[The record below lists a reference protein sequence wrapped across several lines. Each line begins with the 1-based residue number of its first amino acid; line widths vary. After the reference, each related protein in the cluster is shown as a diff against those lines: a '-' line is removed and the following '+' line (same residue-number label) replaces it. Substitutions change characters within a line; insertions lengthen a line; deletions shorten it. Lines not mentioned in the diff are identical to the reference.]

1 LLWGRRNLRNEKFK
15 KLNFS
20 FDINKQQAIIVIT
33 LIWLNLYFKTMTDI
47 KQKKENVKMHL
58 KDLRQ
63 NLKKMHL
70 AVTQDLTLPQPDE
83 VKKLMYKMDQLLNLI
98 ETK

>member
-1 LLWGRRNLRNEKFK
+1 
-15 KLNFS
+15 
-20 FDINKQQAIIVIT
+20 
-33 LIWLNLYFKTMTDI
+33 MTDI

-70 AVTQDLTLPQPDE
+70 AVTEDLILPQPDE
-83 VKKLMYKMDQLLNLI
+83 VKTLMNKMDRLLKLI
-98 ETK
+98 ESK

>member
-1 LLWGRRNLRNEKFK
+1 
-15 KLNFS
+15 
-20 FDINKQQAIIVIT
+20 
-33 LIWLNLYFKTMTDI
+33 MTDI

-70 AVTQDLTLPQPDE
+70 EVTEELIFPKPDY
-83 VKKLMYKMDQLLNLI
+83 VKNLMSKMDQLLELI
-98 ETK
+98 ESK

>member
-1 LLWGRRNLRNEKFK
+1 MPSKSEHLVDLIFK
-15 KLNFS
+15 KLKIS
-20 FDINKQQAIIVIT
+20 FAINNQQAIIVVN
-33 LIWLNLYFKTMTDI
+33 LRQLNLYFNPMTDI

-70 AVTQDLTLPQPDE
+70 SVTEELILPQPDE
-83 VKKLMYKMDQLLNLI
+83 VKILMNKMDQLLKLI
-98 ETK
+98 ESK

>member
-1 LLWGRRNLRNEKFK
+1 
-15 KLNFS
+15 
-20 FDINKQQAIIVIT
+20 
-33 LIWLNLYFKTMTDI
+33 MTDL

-70 AVTQDLTLPQPDE
+70 AVTEELTLPEPDE
-83 VKKLMYKMDQLLNLI
+83 VKTLMNKMDQLLKLI
-98 ETK
+98 ESK